1 MMESLLVPNDLQR
14 HWLVG
19 LVVKTLREERW
30 RRGKREG
37 WGGRREGGGRGKRRE
52 EREKRGK
59 GGKEGRN
66 RREKN

>member
-30 RRGKREG
+30 RRGEKEG
-37 WGGRREGGGRGKRRE
+37 WRRGKREARGRGRE
-52 EREKRGK
+52 RKKRGK
-59 GGKEGRN
+59 GGKEGGN
-66 RREKN
+66 RREEN